1 MSQYH
6 PMPEQC
12 ADTVPVKVNRVFDS
26 CSDRDCFSNVQIL
39 MDGGELPANVTMVKS
54 RCVRVSDI
62 CMNIE
67 PVPFNRGFYSIDLT
81 YTFRVELMAYERSCS
96 SPVLLT
102 GTAYTSKNVILYGGE
117 SNTKTFFSSGEQIGD
132 TNACCET
139 INLPTAAVQVVE
151 PIALEA
157 RIGSVCGP
165 DGAAPV
171 RTVIMTLGL
180 FSVVE
185 LFRPVTIP
193 LRNAMRTRNPPVLC
207 SIRFGFRRRSSHRQ
221 HFLAAPRANPAI
233 AERPYSRTRTVHRK
247 RRKRCFGSMSTLE
260 NGRQN
265 CRPFDVSGRSYV

>member
-81 YTFRVELMAYERSCS
+81 YTFRVE
-96 SPVLLT
+96 LLT

-185 LFRPVTIP
+185 LFRPVTILVP
-193 LRNAMRTRNPPVLC
+193 TYEYTIPTKECHADTESPCAVFDK
-207 SIRFGFRRRSSHRQ
+207 IRF
-221 HFLAAPRANPAI
+221 PAEEFTP
-233 AERPYSRTRTVHRK
+233 ATLS
-247 RRKRCFGSMSTLE
+247 GSAKGESCHCGESVQQNEDST
-260 NGRQN
+260 
-265 CRPFDVSGRSYV
+265 S

>member
-6 PMPEQC
+6 PMPERC

-139 INLPTAAVQVVE
+139 INLPTAAVQVV
-151 PIALEA
+151 AD
-157 RIGSVCGP
+157 RTGSTHRLCLRAGWRSAGA
-165 DGAAPV
+165 DGHHDTGA
-171 RTVIMTLGL
+171 
-180 FSVVE
+180 
-185 LFRPVTIP
+185 
-193 LRNAMRTRNPPVLC
+193 VLC
-207 SIRFGFRRRSSHRQ
+207 GG
-221 HFLAAPRANPAI
+221 AVP
-233 AERPYSRTRTVHRK
+233 
-247 RRKRCFGSMSTLE
+247 
-260 NGRQN
+260 
-265 CRPFDVSGRSYV
+265 SGDDSGAHV

>member
-6 PMPEQC
+6 PLPEHC
-12 ADTVPVKVNRVFDS
+12 ADTVPIKVNRVFDS
-26 CSDRDCFSNVQIL
+26 CSDRDCFSNIQIL

-81 YTFRVELMAYERSCS
+81 YTFRVELMAYERACS

-102 GTAYTSKNVILYGGE
+102 GTAYASKNVILYGGE
-117 SNTKTFFSSGEQIGD
+117 SNTQTFFSSGEQLGD

-139 INLPTAAVQVVE
+139 INLPTAAVQVVA

-157 RIGSVCGP
+157 RIGSVCAA
-165 DGAAPV
+165 DGTTPV

-185 LFRPVTIP
+185 VFRPVTILVSTYEYTIP
-193 LRNAMRTRNPPVLC
+193 TKECHTDTESPCAVFDK
-207 SIRFGFRRRSSHRQ
+207 IRF
-221 HFLAAPRANPAI
+221 PA
-233 AERPYSRTRTVHRK
+233 EEFSP
-247 RRKRCFGSMSTLE
+247 GTLDAIPKE
-260 NGRQN
+260 KTCG
-265 CRPFDVSGRSYV
+265 CGEPTECGDTPTSE